1 MFHKRIFMMFAVL
14 LCCLASVA
22 QDIIVCKDGTSLLG
36 KVAEIT
42 DTEVKYH
49 KADNPD
55 GPLYTIKIASIMRIN
70 YENGTTD
77 VFSQDGVAPATVLAG
92 TTGDVKDTDLLK
104 IHNKSAVDYNLP
116 KKLKLTA
123 YIGGGA
129 LIAVGATFLIIAAND
144 KVADDKGYNSVLFV
158 PGIALTAAGVAWIPT
173 FYLIARHKQKKLNEL
188 SSAPL
193 FRQEIFS
200 GVGKSL
206 SMGFDYMTDKVKT
219 RSIGIG
225 MTFKF

>member
-1 MFHKRIFMMFAVL
+1 MFHKRIFMMFAAL

-77 VFSQDGVAPATVLAG
+77 VFSQDGIAPATVLAG

-104 IHNKSAVDYNLP
+104 MYKVRNRDYGQP
-116 KKLKLTA
+116 RKLRLTG
-123 YIGGGA
+123 YIGGGVLLTA
-129 LIAVGATFLIIAAND
+129 GITLIALGVNNAGGFYIDNEPGLLI
-144 KVADDKGYNSVLFV
+144 
-158 PGIALTAAGVAWIPT
+158 PGIALTAAGAVWIPT
-173 FYLIARHKQKKLNEL
+173 FCIIARHKQKKLNEL